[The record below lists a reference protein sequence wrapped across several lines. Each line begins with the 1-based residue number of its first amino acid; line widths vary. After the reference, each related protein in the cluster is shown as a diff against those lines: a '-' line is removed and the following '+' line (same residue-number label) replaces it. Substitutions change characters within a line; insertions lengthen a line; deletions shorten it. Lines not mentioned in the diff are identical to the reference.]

1 MPFRR
6 AEPRGSFMT
15 TNTLPH
21 RYIVVEGPIGVG
33 KTHLVKRLAAQF
45 SGTTLLEQPE
55 QNPFLEKFYLN
66 PKQSAL
72 PTQLSFLMQR
82 VKLSKEVEQED
93 LFNDLQVADFMVE
106 KDRIFAQITLDDDEL
121 ALYNLVYDNLTM
133 HHRRPDLVIYLQAP
147 LAVLKTRVSQRG
159 ISYEQGIEDA
169 YLQRL
174 SESYANFFHYYDA
187 SPLLIVNAE
196 QIDLVNSEQDYQNLL
211 TQISATQS
219 GRQYY
224 NPLPVKESS

>member
-1 MPFRR
+1 MMI
-6 AEPRGSFMT
+6 E
-15 TNTLPH
+15 TLPQ
-21 RYIVVEGPIGVG
+21 RYIVIEGPIGVG
-33 KTHLVKRLAAQF
+33 KTHLAKRLAKQF
-45 SGTTLLEQPE
+45 SGTVVLEQPE
-55 QNPFLEKFYLN
+55 HNPFLEKFYLH

-82 VKLSKEVEQED
+82 VKLSKEVEQDD

-133 HHRRPDLVIYLQAP
+133 HHRIPDLVIYLQAP
-147 LAVLKTRVSQRG
+147 LAVLRTRVSQRG
-159 ISYEQGIEDA
+159 IGYEQGIEDA

-196 QIDLVNSEQDYQNLL
+196 QIDLVNNESDYHALVE
-211 TQISATQS
+211 QISTLQS

-224 NPLPVKESS
+224 NPLPVKEK